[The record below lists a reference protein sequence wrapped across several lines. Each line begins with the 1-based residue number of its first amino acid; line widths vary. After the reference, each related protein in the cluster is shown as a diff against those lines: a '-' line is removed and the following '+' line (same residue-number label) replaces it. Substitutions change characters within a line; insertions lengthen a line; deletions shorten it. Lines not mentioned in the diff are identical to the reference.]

1 VVRAQARPSVAG
13 RNGLCQNQR
22 HPVLHHLADHPN
34 CLTRAQSAVSV
45 QCNLTSDAQHTPGR
59 HGLPSGK
66 IRGGPFLSP
75 ILFHPFTSYQ
85 TTYMKIKHVTI
96 TPMPRPMPLGMFDP
110 MPEVIATFEDD
121 STKTLFAFYP
131 DEISFTPSEFIGLAE
146 EEAHT
151 LFQRK
156 DHSYLR
162 S

>member
-1 VVRAQARPSVAG
+1 
-13 RNGLCQNQR
+13 
-22 HPVLHHLADHPN
+22 
-34 CLTRAQSAVSV
+34 
-45 QCNLTSDAQHTPGR
+45 
-59 HGLPSGK
+59 
-66 IRGGPFLSP
+66 
-75 ILFHPFTSYQ
+75 
-85 TTYMKIKHVTI
+85 MKIKHVTI

-121 STKTLFAFYP
+121 STKTLFSFYP
-131 DEISFTPSEFIGLAE
+131 DEISFTPSEFIGLTE